1 MSDKKKFTCS
11 ICNNEYKSENRL
23 NNHFKVCN
31 YSNLEKKITILDFN
45 LFSMI
50 CENNNL
56 KSENN
61 NLKSEN
67 NNLKSENII
76 FDTHFNN
83 LINES

>member
-1 MSDKKKFTCS
+1 
-11 ICNNEYKSENRL
+11 
-23 NNHFKVCN
+23 
-31 YSNLEKKITILDFN
+31 
-45 LFSMI
+45 MI

>member
-67 NNLKSENII
+67 II

>member
-56 KSENN
+56 KSEN
-61 NLKSEN
+61 
-67 NNLKSENII
+67 II